1 MYEQELLECD
11 VSPSKRLRGICKQMP
26 FFLRSIFVENTFWQ
40 SIVEADYTVP
50 EEQSA
55 RALLPELLTM
65 LGAADPVV
73 RDEYSYPILA
83 IWIERGVYTSTEI
96 RGIGQQMEAN
106 LRRGIEEP
114 ESDAVFLRTFSA
126 LILECVVEYDHL
138 HPFLEE
144 REVRAWLEAGLQYL
158 EQEQDLRGYI
168 QGKGW
173 AHSVAHTADLLMM
186 LAQNRYLAVADLER
200 ILTAIADK
208 VRKRV
213 AYVYLYREDERLVY
227 AVRKALKRDL
237 LEMPFLAA
245 WLERLTALEGLPSWF
260 QASFQ
265 EEEVSAYTNIRD
277 FVRSLY
283 FQLKFGQE
291 PPTIA
296 SALCS
301 ALEETLHGIDLGFYR
316 MS

>member
-1 MYEQELLECD
+1 M
-11 VSPSKRLRGICKQMP
+11 
-26 FFLRSIFVENTFWQ
+26 ENTFWQ

-50 EEQSA
+50 EGQSA

-65 LGAADPVV
+65 LGATDPVM

-83 IWIERGVYTSTEI
+83 VWIERGVYTPAEM
-96 RGIGQQMEAN
+96 RAIGQQMETN
-106 LRRGIEEP
+106 LKRGIEEP
-114 ESDAVFLRTFSA
+114 RSDTVFLRTFSA

-144 REVRAWLEAGLQYL
+144 QEVCAWLEAGLQYL
-158 EQEQDLRGYI
+158 EQEQDLRGYV

-173 AHSVAHTADLLMM
+173 AHSAAHTADLLMI
-186 LAQNRYLAVADLER
+186 LAQSRHVGVADLER
-200 ILTAIADK
+200 IVNAIADK
-208 VRKRV
+208 VRKRL
-213 AYVYLYREDERLVY
+213 AHVYLYDEDERLAY

-237 LEMPFLAA
+237 LEMSFLTA
-245 WLERLTALEGLPSWF
+245 WLERLTALEGLSRWG
-260 QASFQ
+260 QAGLK
-265 EEEVSAYTNIRD
+265 EADASAYINIRD

-283 FQLKFGQE
+283 FQLKLGQE

-296 SALCS
+296 SVLCP
-301 ALEETLHGIDLGFYR
+301 ALEETLYTIDLGFYT